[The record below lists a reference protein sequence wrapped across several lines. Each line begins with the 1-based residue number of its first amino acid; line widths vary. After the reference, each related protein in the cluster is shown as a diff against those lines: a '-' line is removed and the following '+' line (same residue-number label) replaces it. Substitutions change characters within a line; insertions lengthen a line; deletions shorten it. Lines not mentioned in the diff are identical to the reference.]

1 MKFIHFPY
9 VAVSIVVLA
18 NIKVLKGMALFHLR
32 INYVTALGL
41 CTWLAPAFQIV
52 CSMCIVFTWYLNPVQ
67 KPLTVHTFL
76 KRGLLCC
83 QSVNAFLSG
92 NSLSSIVIPYA
103 LIHIWWYGSVLGLPS
118 CSICICRK
126 IKYERAHTS
135 SPSIYGHEKR
145 EAKID

>member
-1 MKFIHFPY
+1 MKFINLPY

-18 NIKVLKGMALFHLR
+18 NIRGLKGMALFHLR

-52 CSMCIVFTWYLNPVQ
+52 CSMCIVFTWCLNPVQ

-83 QSVNAFLSG
+83 QCVNAFLSG

-103 LIHIWWYGSVLGLPS
+103 LIRIWWYGSVLGLPS

>member
-1 MKFIHFPY
+1 MKFINLPY

-18 NIKVLKGMALFHLR
+18 NMGTLKGMALFHLR
-32 INYVTALGL
+32 LNYVTALGL
-41 CTWLAPAFQIV
+41 YTWLAPAFQIMS
-52 CSMCIVFTWYLNPVQ
+52 SMCIVFTWYLNPVQ

-92 NSLSSIVIPYA
+92 NSLNSIVIPYA

-118 CSICICRK
+118 PSICICRK

-135 SPSIYGHEKR
+135 SPSIYIHGKQ